1 MANTFKDFRTPG
13 RFLNV
18 PGLLLDYPGNITKT
32 FDEPTYLTFRV
43 EFLPMNT
50 SVESTNYDKMP
61 MPLFSKSD
69 EEIIARN
76 HYSAI
81 NYLRDSNEVVRA
93 QMMATF
99 INQWNQIQ
107 DNFQWYF
114 QGISGLNELF
124 KVDPKRGIRI
134 SQEGKV
140 TFTMLEGL
148 DWRITH
154 LLNLYRKIAWDD
166 TFQRWILP
174 DMMRYFAM
182 NIYITEFRSFH
193 QSNFTEQAALGGPIQ
208 NSSELVLK
216 AMGDIMP
223 TWVLHCERCEFDI
236 TSLNSYLTDLTV
248 GEETM
253 SEVTFDV
260 KIGQLSDEYL
270 NPILDY
276 WFWDPYL
283 NGQDRTADDEQGAVP
298 RTSIRNRKT
307 LFLNQETISG
317 GNSHTSGKPFN
328 ETGGSGSSNLTNAQ
342 KALQGPSAD
351 INPVDPIEPATWMGN
366 TLTLGKAL
374 VKNLVNT
381 QVDKAKITKI
391 PGLGFSFNEALSA
404 IQSKNVFAVF
414 GLAKQAIALSVA
426 KTTPSSEL
434 DNKII
439 EKSLKAFL
447 RGIASSQ
454 ATTPPSEELV
464 KAANMIL
471 NDKGQWQKLMDF
483 SLSTD
488 LTAMKVGEVNIKNV
502 IKNMNAEKDAVKIQT
517 GGFLSWA
524 TDGNGKTLVGQA
536 TVYEGVPSTATSRNI
551 EKNK

>member
-13 RFLNV
+13 KFLNI

-50 SVESTNYDKMP
+50 SVETTNYDKMP

-81 NYLRDSNEVVRA
+81 NYLRDSNEVTRA

-99 INQWNQIQ
+99 INQWNQVQ

-114 QGISGLNELF
+114 QGISGLNDLF

-193 QSNFTEQAALGGPIQ
+193 QSNFTEQAALGGPAQ

-236 TSLNSYLTDLTV
+236 TSLNSYLTDLKV

-307 LFLNQETISG
+307 LFLNSETTTG
-317 GNSHTSGKPFN
+317 GPHTSGKPFN

-342 KALQGPSAD
+342 KAMIGPSAD

-374 VKNLVNT
+374 VKNLINT

-434 DNKII
+434 DHKII
-439 EKSLKAFL
+439 EKSLKAFV
-447 RGIASSQ
+447 RGIAASQ
-454 ATTPPSEELV
+454 ATTPPAQELV

-488 LTAMKVGEVNIKNV
+488 LTALKVGEVNIKNV

-524 TDGNGKTLVGQA
+524 TDGNGKTLVGQS

-551 EKNK
+551 EKKK